1 MMDWKKRSGILLMLT
16 SVIHNL
22 IGIVLFWEPLV
33 DMFQAGLFNSVANQ
47 FDRATPFWFL
57 FSGALI
63 FVLGYFMHWL
73 INDLKKEIP
82 PFLGWQLLLL
92 SIVGAF
98 ILPASGFWLVIPQA
112 LIIIK
117 RS

>member
-1 MMDWKKRSGILLMLT
+1 MMNWKKRSGLLLMLT

-47 FDRATPFWFL
+47 FDRATVFWFL
-57 FSGALI
+57 LSGAMFFI
-63 FVLGYFMHWL
+63 LGNFMHWL
-73 INDLKKEIP
+73 ANDLNKEIP
-82 PFLGWQLLLL
+82 PFLGWHLLWL
-92 SIVGAF
+92 SIVGIF
-98 ILPASGFWLVIPQA
+98 FLPASGFWLVLPQA

-117 RS
+117 R